1 MKSFYTIAT
10 LLCTFTV
17 SLPASAAT
25 VRMQG
30 MGNMPMGGRVASH
43 TAGTP
48 GTVNHYMAHGR
59 INRVNET
66 TGDVNITHGPIK
78 ILHWPGMTMSFPV
91 LNKAALSDL
100 RPGEA
105 VDFDLA
111 KGADGQYA
119 ITRIVPEK

>member
-1 MKSFYTIAT
+1 MKSFYAIAT
-10 LLCTFTV
+10 LLCAVAV

-30 MGNMPMGGRVASH
+30 MGNMPMGGRVAPR
-43 TAGTP
+43 TTGTS
-48 GTVNHYMAHGR
+48 GAVNHYMARGR
-59 INRVNET
+59 INRVNKT
-66 TGDVNITHGPIK
+66 AGNVNITHGPIK
-78 ILHWPGMTMSFPV
+78 ILNWPGMTMSFPV
-91 LNKAALSDL
+91 LNKAALSGL
-100 RPGEA
+100 RPGET